1 MLNSANSTFAITLA
15 IEHQFLTATLDET
28 LAIALE
34 KMVRQRNH
42 CDLSAHGAGTFSAPN
57 CLVVVQED
65 KLCGIF
71 TEQDFVRLIAEGEDL
86 QTITL
91 GEAIQIPTVS
101 ICCTPDEDIFAAL
114 NLLTHHHLKHL
125 PVVDGED
132 RPIGIITYDS
142 LRKALPPINLLT
154 RLHCVADVMVHE
166 VVTAAVETSLLDVV
180 KLMVKNRVGCV
191 VISETGG
198 DRPQPIGIVTE
209 RDIIQFHSL
218 DLNLKTTTA
227 GEVMS
232 SPLFTLSPETSLWEA
247 HQTMNRQYV
256 RRLVVVNET
265 TGEMQGLLSQTS
277 LFRVLRPN
285 DMYQMIDLLQ
295 HMVDQ
300 QTAELSS
307 KNQQLQL
314 EIKER
319 KHAEKQ
325 LQEAHDHL
333 KTIVKERTQQLHN
346 ANAKLREDLAH
357 RERMTAELEQ
367 TLKHLQQTQLQLIQT
382 EKMSGLGQ
390 LVAGIAHE
398 INNPINFIYG
408 NLQHARGYVED
419 ILGLLS
425 LYERYYPK
433 PPQEIRQQRQVSDV
447 DFVREDIVH
456 LVNSM
461 HKGVDRIRNLLMS
474 LQTFSRL
481 DESQLKR
488 ADIHAGIDS
497 TLLLIQNRLQ
507 AHHDI
512 PKIQVIRQYETTPS
526 IECYPSQLNQVFFN
540 LLLNAVDAVNE
551 AQRRSPYPSPQEKI
565 AAQPMTNF
573 AKQNYRKPQIKISTN
588 VSPEGDH
595 LIIKIKDNGLG
606 IPKNIQSKLFDP
618 FFTTKPVGQGTGL
631 GLSISY
637 QIIVQNHGG
646 NLSCHSSPNEGTE
659 FVITLPVSHVAIAA

>member
-1 MLNSANSTFAITLA
+1 MLNSSSSALAITLA
-15 IEHQFLTATLDET
+15 IERQFLTGTLDMT

-34 KMVRQRNH
+34 KMVRQRSH
-42 CDLSAHGAGTFSAPN
+42 CDLSEHGASTFRAPN
-57 CLVVVQED
+57 CLVVVQDD
-65 KLCGIF
+65 KLCGVF
-71 TEQDFVRLIAEGEDL
+71 TEQDLVRLIAEGKNL

-91 GEAIQIPTVS
+91 GEAIQIPATSVR
-101 ICCTPDEDIFAAL
+101 CTPDEDIFAAL
-114 NLLTHHHLKHL
+114 NLLNHHHLKHL
-125 PVVDGED
+125 PVVDEQD
-132 RPIGIITYDS
+132 HLIGLITYDS
-142 LRKALPPINLLT
+142 LRKVLPPINLLT
-154 RLHCVADVMVHE
+154 RLHCVSDVMVQD
-166 VVTAAVETSLLDVV
+166 VVTASTEASLLAVA
-180 KLMVKNRVGCV
+180 KLMATNRVGCV
-191 VISETGG
+191 VITQAVG
-198 DRPQPIGIVTE
+198 DRREPIGIVTE
-209 RDIIQFHSL
+209 RDVIQFHSL
-218 DLNLKTTTA
+218 QLDLESTTA

-256 RRLVVVNET
+256 RRLVVVTE
-265 TGEMQGLLSQTS
+265 TGEMQGLVSQTI
-277 LFRVLRPN
+277 LFQVLRPN
-285 DMYQMIDLLQ
+285 DMYQMINFLQ
-295 HMVDQ
+295 QMVDQ
-300 QTAELSS
+300 QTEELSS

-314 EIKER
+314 EIEER
-319 KHAEKQ
+319 QHAEVQ

-357 RERMTAELEQ
+357 RERITAELEEA
-367 TLKHLQQTQLQLIQT
+367 LRNLQQTQLQLIQT

-408 NLQHARGYVED
+408 NLQHAHGYVEE

-425 LYERYYPK
+425 LYERYYPQ
-433 PPQEIRQQRQVSDV
+433 PPQEIRQRREAADL
-447 DFVREDIVH
+447 DFLREDISH

-481 DESQLKR
+481 DESKLKR
-488 ADIHAGIDS
+488 ADIHEGIDS

-540 LLLNAVDAVNE
+540 LLLNAVDAVND
-551 AQRRSPYPSPQEKI
+551 AQRRSPSPQTRI
-565 AAQPMTNF
+565 AAKPMTDFGN
-573 AKQNYRKPQIKISTN
+573 QTYRKPQIKISTN
-588 VSPEGDH
+588 VSPEGDY
-595 LIIKIKDNGLG
+595 LIIKIKDNGQG
-606 IPKNIQSKLFDP
+606 IPRDIQSKLFDP

-646 NLSCHSSPNEGTE
+646 NLSCNSSPEEGTE
-659 FVITLPVSHVAIAA
+659 FVITLPVTQMAIAA